1 LRHESI
7 RRLINAMVEVVLA
20 ETRRRLAEARPG
32 DCAAVRR
39 LGRPVVAFS
48 AELAAQEKEIR
59 RFLFRRMYR
68 HHRVN
73 RMIGKARRV
82 VQELFAAYI
91 SAPQSLPEEWRDR
104 AEPAGEAERARLVA
118 DYIAGMTDR
127 YALEEHAKLF
137 DPYAR
142 T

>member
-1 LRHESI
+1 MFDGDHDGGATPGYIGIVCLDAAGTMSPVRLRNFRMCSG
-7 RRLINAMVEVVLA
+7 NLA
-20 ETRRRLAEARPG
+20 YASGGDPTNDAE
-32 DCAAVRR
+32 
-39 LGRPVVAFS
+39 
-48 AELAAQEKEIR
+48 
-59 RFLFRRMYR
+59 RFACLD
-68 HHRVN
+68 
-73 RMIGKARRV
+73 GT
-82 VQELFAAYI
+82 
-91 SAPQSLPEEWRDR
+91 APQSLPEEWRDR

>member
-1 LRHESI
+1 
-7 RRLINAMVEVVLA
+7 MVQDCLA
-20 ETRRRLAEARPG
+20 ESRRRLAEAAPR
-32 DCAAVRR
+32 DAQALRQA
-39 LGRPVVAFS
+39 GRAMIAFS
-48 AELAAQEKEIR
+48 AEMQANDKAIKS
-59 RFLFRRMYR
+59 FLFQRMYR

-73 RMIGKARRV
+73 RMIGKAKRV
-82 VQELFAAYI
+82 VQEIFQAYM
-91 SAPQSLPEEWRDR
+91 SAPQSLPEEWRRR
-104 AEPAGEAERARLVA
+104 AEPVGGEQRARLVA